1 MNTYSI
7 ISIIAI
13 VFSLISGIIVYSL
26 AAKRLISKAFLI
38 SMLGLIVVEFCI
50 IMIYLEKDF
59 FKIELWGKIAAT
71 GLCLVFPTWVTIS
84 QLFGRANDTEY
95 LNTRKWY
102 LLLLYG
108 FGLLYAGLIWKYDL
122 FNIPETFPGD
132 LFVITNFGKVFIIFF
147 LVSTVLI
154 LINFE
159 NTLRLSKISSRKWKQ
174 VPFYVLISAFLF
186 WIYGISQVLMY
197 KRIPSKL
204 VLMSLLVIIVTN
216 LMLIFYSIKYGLI
229 QFEVTIGR
237 EVAYSSVM
245 IFVVGVYLLLVG
257 IVGKIVQYA
266 GGSVDLFLSFLAAL
280 FLFCIFLAALVSK
293 SLKLRIRQFIDRN
306 FYKNRYDYREQWG
319 KFSESISEVINLEEV
334 LAKVTEDITSIFS
347 AQKAAILLCDD
358 RNGVLL
364 VRITRNISGANDLRF
379 YRGSKF
385 IDWLHRLG
393 EAVEISTLFH
403 QAEQIGLTGQEQ
415 ENLRTLQAVVCVPMI
430 TQTKLR
436 GIFVIGEKVSGGNYS
451 KEDFDLL
458 ETLANQSSVAI
469 FNAQLNEELIV
480 SREMESLHKLSSFV
494 LHDLRNSVS
503 MLSMIVKNAG
513 KNWENQEFQKDMLS
527 TISNAVRKMKSL
539 ISKIS
544 SLPDQLEPNRQMV
557 YIDDIIRKVLRDTK
571 INEFK
576 HIKLQKKF
584 QKLPTM
590 AVDPDQIQK
599 VIENFV
605 INALEAQPK
614 GGCLEISTRLVQINF
629 NGCSENGSSNN
640 KGEFAEIEITDTGI
654 GMSDEFIQNRLFK
667 PFQTTKKKGLG
678 IGLYQCKEIIT
689 AHGGTIEVKSKEHE
703 GTCFKILL
711 PTSNGYRFT
720 QDSQKPEFDSAI
732 SLN

>member
-7 ISIIAI
+7 ISIIAM
-13 VFSLISGIIVYSL
+13 VFSLMSGIVVYSL
-26 AAKRLISKAFLI
+26 APKRLFSKAFLI
-38 SMLGLIVVEFCI
+38 SMLGLIVVEFSI
-50 IMIYLEKDF
+50 FMIYLETDF
-59 FKIELWGKIAAT
+59 FQIEFWGKIGAT
-71 GLCLVFPTWVTIS
+71 GLCLVFPTWISVS
-84 QLFGRANDTEY
+84 QLFGRENDIAY
-95 LNTRKWY
+95 LTMRKWY
-102 LLLLYG
+102 TLFLYG
-108 FGLLYAGLIWKYDL
+108 IGLLSASLIWIFD
-122 FNIPETFPGD
+122 FINVPETFPTD
-132 LFVITNFGKVFIIFF
+132 LFVITNLGKVLIIFY
-147 LVSTVLI
+147 LISAILI

-159 NTLRLSKISSRKWKQ
+159 NALRLSKTSSRKGKK
-174 VPFYVLISAFLF
+174 VSVYVLITAFLF

-197 KRIPSKL
+197 TLIPSRL
-204 VLMSLLVIIVTN
+204 VLMSLVVIILTN
-216 LMLIFYSIKYGLI
+216 LMLIGYSIKYGLI

-237 EVAYSSVM
+237 EVVYSSVM
-245 IFVVGVYLLLVG
+245 IFVIGVYLLLVG

-266 GGSVDLFLSFLAAL
+266 GGNVDLFLSFLAAL
-280 FLFCIFLAALVSK
+280 FVFCIFLAALVSK
-293 SLKLRIRQFIDRN
+293 SLKFRIRQFIDRN

-319 KFSESISEVINLEEV
+319 KFSEGLSEVIYLKDV
-334 LAKVTEDITSIFS
+334 LAKVIEDITNIFS
-347 AQKAAILLCDD
+347 APKAAILLCDD
-358 RNGVLL
+358 EHGVLM
-364 VRITRNISGANDLRF
+364 VRTTRNISGANDIRY

-393 EAVEISTLFH
+393 EAVEISTLFR
-403 QAEQIGLTGQEQ
+403 QAEEIGLTAQEQ
-415 ENLRTLQAVVCVPMI
+415 ENFKTLQAAVCVPMI
-430 TQTKLR
+430 IQTKLR
-436 GIFVIGEKVSGGNYS
+436 GIFMIGEKASRGNYS

-469 FNAQLNEELIV
+469 VNAQLNEELIV

-503 MLSMIVKNAG
+503 MLSMIVENAG

-544 SLPDQLEPNRQMV
+544 SLPDQLQPNKQMV
-557 YIDDIIRKVLRDTK
+557 YIDDIIKKVIRNTNIGEIK
-571 INEFK
+571 N
-576 HIKLQKKF
+576 IKLQKNF

-605 INALEAQPK
+605 INALEAQPD
-614 GGCLEISTRLVQINF
+614 GGNLNISTKLVHINF
-629 NGCSENGSSNN
+629 DERLGNSNN
-640 KGEFAEIEITDTGI
+640 NKPGEFAEIEITDTGV

-689 AHGGTIEVKSKEHE
+689 AHGGTIEVKSKEHA

-711 PTSNGYRFT
+711 PTSNGHLLT
-720 QDSQKPEFDSAI
+720 PDSQKLGFDSAI